1 LLVLA
6 HFYSPTNGWEWY
18 LWEGSSVDGDG
29 YYDTQQPKGDFL
41 CFGLVCGF
49 EDEVGYV
56 SLSELLRV
64 AGQGEQETTMRWEG
78 KSNHLEPL
86 P

>member
-1 LLVLA
+1 MDPCGVGSG
-6 HFYSPTNGWEWY
+6 SP
-18 LWEGSSVDGDG
+18 VDSDG
-29 YYDTQQPKGDFL
+29 YYDTEHDKVDFL

-49 EDEVGYV
+49 ADEVGYV
-56 SLSELLRV
+56 SLAELLSV
-64 AGQGEQETTMRWEG
+64 AGQGEQETTVRWEG